1 MSWNWLG
8 WVSWIC
14 SILFFCYVIHYI
26 RVHQL
31 MLIAQTKRV
40 FKPSLL
46 IRYVLLLLLSLG
58 WLGSMLYLTFF
69 RPVDINNQHET
80 QVTTT
85 YRPLQM
91 GNKGDDFY
99 YVLASRSNSGRHPI
113 VSYTYWAGDE
123 KYTTNSRYGSISDGD
138 RLISLDASVLP
149 WNKKQL
155 AKADAKTGHAFAAVM
170 DVKYKNTIING
181 LGLKAKR
188 SAVTYTMLRVPS
200 SDMIYER

>member
-1 MSWNWLG
+1 
-8 WVSWIC
+8 
-14 SILFFCYVIHYI
+14 
-26 RVHQL
+26 
-31 MLIAQTKRV
+31 
-40 FKPSLL
+40 
-46 IRYVLLLLLSLG
+46 
-58 WLGSMLYLTFF
+58 
-69 RPVDINNQHET
+69 
-80 QVTTT
+80 
-85 YRPLQM
+85 M

-200 SDMIYER
+200 SDMIYERWNSNRPSN